1 MSRMRSNAAWLDQ
14 RGGYV
19 RVQCTEIS
27 GEAMPS
33 RHVRQGSLDGERD
46 DERAMLHRDAGRP
59 AGKELVAQSVDAR
72 AAHVGV
78 VQLVFQSRFVTPV
91 EISLWE
97 NTETMRPATA
107 SSAGKSSAPSQI
119 AVTIDPSPCR

>member
-1 MSRMRSNAAWLDQ
+1 
-14 RGGYV
+14 
-19 RVQCTEIS
+19 
-27 GEAMPS
+27 MPS

-78 VQLVFQSRFVTPV
+78 VQLVFQSRFAYAGRD
-91 EISLWE
+91 I
-97 NTETMRPATA
+97 A
-107 SSAGKSSAPSQI
+107 SSPNVCVPPSFHAKANGFAMPLPTPLPLYRPDVASQHAEHAQPYLYARPTTAHI
-119 AVTIDPSPCR
+119 YNKV

>member
-1 MSRMRSNAAWLDQ
+1 
-14 RGGYV
+14 
-19 RVQCTEIS
+19 
-27 GEAMPS
+27 MPS

-78 VQLVFQSRFVTPV
+78 VQLVFQSRFAYAGRDIAV
-91 EISLWE
+91 E

>member
-1 MSRMRSNAAWLDQ
+1 
-14 RGGYV
+14 
-19 RVQCTEIS
+19 
-27 GEAMPS
+27 MPS

-78 VQLVFQSRFVTPV
+78 VQLVFQSRFAYAGRDIAVGEHGDHASRNGV
-91 EISLWE
+91 VRREIE
-97 NTETMRPATA
+97 RA
-107 SSAGKSSAPSQI
+107 SQI